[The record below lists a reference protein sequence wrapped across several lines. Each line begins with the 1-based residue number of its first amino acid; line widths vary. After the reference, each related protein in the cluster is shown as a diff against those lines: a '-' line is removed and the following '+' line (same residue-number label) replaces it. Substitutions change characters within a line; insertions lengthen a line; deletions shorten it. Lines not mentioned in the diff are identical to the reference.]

1 MPDIHG
7 LFHSLED
14 EKESLFMSRSI
25 FDSEQQKANY
35 EYIDELK
42 SQMVDSSVEKY
53 VESFH
58 RSIEDEILMIGS
70 ISLEHVQVSQS
81 VACPKA

>member
-1 MPDIHG
+1 
-7 LFHSLED
+7 
-14 EKESLFMSRSI
+14 MSRNI
-25 FDSEQQKANY
+25 FDSEKQKAKY

-81 VACPKA
+81 VACAKT